1 MTEEIRLNSS
11 KLGSKEYWN
20 NFYKKEQDNFNENE
34 EDTGECWFD
43 DSDAESKMIQF
54 IIDKLN
60 EEELPEEISS
70 QSVVRFLDLG
80 TGNGHLL
87 FQLSEDINE
96 EYEGDKIF
104 EYTGIDYSPDSV
116 KFASGVAKRKY
127 SELKVNFEQVDL
139 LQESCSFLQNKFD
152 ILLDKGTLDAIALN
166 QESLADFNGKIGMDV
181 YASQVEKMMVQGSIL
196 LITSCNFTKDE
207 LIKIITKDTNLE
219 VWDEINYPS
228 FQFGGVKGSTV
239 VSIAFVRN

>member
-1 MTEEIRLNSS
+1 MELVTNKNCYS
-11 KLGSKEYWN
+11 WN

-87 FQLSEDINE
+87 FQLLEDINE
-96 EYEGDKIF
+96 EYEGDKTF

-166 QESLADFNGKIGMDV
+166 QEPLADFNGKIGMDV

>member
-1 MTEEIRLNSS
+1 
-11 KLGSKEYWN
+11 
-20 NFYKKEQDNFNENE
+20 
-34 EDTGECWFD
+34 
-43 DSDAESKMIQF
+43 MIQF

-60 EEELPEEISS
+60 DEELPEEISS
-70 QSVVRFLDLG
+70 QSVIRFLDLG

-87 FQLSEDINE
+87 FQLLEDINE
-96 EYEGDKIF
+96 EYEGDKTF
-104 EYTGIDYSPDSV
+104 EYIGIDYSPDSV
-116 KFASGVAKRKY
+116 EFAKGVAERKH
-127 SELKVNFEQVDL
+127 SELKVNFDQVDL
-139 LQESCSFLQNKFD
+139 LQVNCLFLQNKFD

-166 QESLADFNGKIGMDV
+166 QDPLADFNGKIGMDV
-181 YASQVEKMMVQGSIL
+181 YASQVEKMMVKGSIL

-207 LIKIITKDTNLE
+207 LIKIITKDTKLE